1 MNEPSNP
8 SAPGLQTH
16 AKPHHAG
23 HRERLRARFREA
35 GPEALA
41 DYEILEML
49 LFRSLPRR
57 DTKPIAKN
65 LLATFGSL
73 AGVFGASEKRLME
86 IDGIGDNVANDLKV
100 FHTLATRLGKHELQQ
115 KPLLS
120 SWGTV
125 LDYCRTAMAYEE
137 REQFRVLFLD
147 KKNNL
152 IADEIQ
158 QQGTVDHTPVYP
170 REVVKRALE
179 LCATALILVHN
190 HPSGDPA
197 PSQADI
203 EMTARIA
210 EILTPLNILLHDHI
224 IIGKHG
230 HASFKAMNL
239 L

>member
-1 MNEPSNP
+1 MSEPSDP
-8 SAPGLQTH
+8 SMQREQAPT
-16 AKPHHAG
+16 KPQHAG
-23 HRERLRARFREA
+23 HRDRLRARFREA
-35 GPEALA
+35 GPDALA
-41 DYEILEML
+41 DYEMLELL

-57 DTKPIAKN
+57 DTKPIAKD

-73 AGVFGASEKRLME
+73 AGVFGASEKRLTE
-86 IDGIGDNVANDLKV
+86 IDGIGQSVASELKV
-100 FHTLATRLGKHELQQ
+100 FQALATRLGKHELQQ
-115 KPLLS
+115 KPLLT
-120 SWGTV
+120 SWNAV

-152 IADEIQ
+152 IADEVQ

-179 LCATALILVHN
+179 LSATALILVHN

-203 EMTARIA
+203 EMTAKIA